1 MSHNSDETPS
11 VPQPQINS
19 SVIDSPIDPVIVRQA
34 SEWMAR
40 LWSGEASEDDKAACK
55 QWRAAHPDHE
65 RAWNRLQLMEDKLHG
80 IPREIAR
87 HTLRESAATAYLT
100 RRQALKL
107 LGLIT
112 VTSGS
117 IHLVRESNV
126 WQSAFSDYSTQIG
139 EIREITLPDGTHI
152 MLNTATAID
161 IYFNN
166 QERRIILRSGE
177 ILITTASDS
186 AMTYRP
192 FRIQSRQGMIEALG
206 TRFVVRQ
213 DADISRVTV
222 FEGAVEIHPEHA
234 LDTAVQVGAGQHTTF
249 SAERIMPPVAMQEN
263 AAAWSKG
270 ILVAENMRI
279 ADFLIELNRYRSGLL
294 RCDSAVSD
302 LRVTGVFPL
311 YDTDRALLNL
321 TLGLPVRV
329 VYRTRYW
336 VTVQAQ

>member
-1 MSHNSDETPS
+1 MSCKTDETPS
-11 VPQPQINS
+11 ASQSQISS
-19 SVIDSPIDPVIVRQA
+19 SVIDSPIDPAIVQRA

-40 LWSGEASEDDKAACK
+40 LWSGEASDDDKAACE
-55 QWRAAHPDHE
+55 QWRALHPDHE

-87 HTLRESAATAYLT
+87 HALREPAVTAYTT

-112 VTSGS
+112 VAGGAMYQ
-117 IHLVRESNV
+117 VRESDT
-126 WQSAFSDYSTQIG
+126 WEFAFSDYSTQTG
-139 EIREITLPDGTHI
+139 EIREIALVDGTHI
-152 MLNTATAID
+152 ILNTATAID
-161 IYFNN
+161 VYFDN

-177 ILITTASDS
+177 ILITTAPDY
-186 AMTYRP
+186 ATAYRP
-192 FRIQSRQGMIEALG
+192 FRVQSRQGMIEALG
-206 TRFVVRQ
+206 TRFIVRQ
-213 DADISRVTV
+213 DADVSRVTV
-222 FEGAVEIHPEHA
+222 FEGAVGIHPEHA
-234 LDTAVQVGAGQHTTF
+234 IDTAVRVDAGQHTTF
-249 SAERIMPPVAMQEN
+249 SVKQVMSPITVQES
-263 AAAWSKG
+263 AAAWSRG
-270 ILVAENMRI
+270 VLVAENMRI
-279 ADFLIELNRYRSGLL
+279 ADFLAELSRYRSGLL

-311 YDTDRALLNL
+311 HDTDRALLNL